1 MDSLSLGLDCRSVA
15 PSAGRLPRLALR
27 SEGDGEG
34 AKRAP
39 DRIAGQLV
47 PASGL
52 IRSEDGEDA
61 PHRRLAGVFEG
72 LSRLHLADLAEE
84 GLVLDRADPLALRG
98 REAERLDDLRLPKGG
113 RPLRLEGDLAEP
125 DALRGRQ
132 DRVDLRLVGAG
143 LLQADPDA
151 AR

>member
-1 MDSLSLGLDCRSVA
+1 M
-15 PSAGRLPRLALR
+15 
-27 SEGDGEG
+27 
-34 AKRAP
+34 
-39 DRIAGQLV
+39 
-47 PASGL
+47 
-52 IRSEDGEDA
+52 
-61 PHRRLAGVFEG
+61 
-72 LSRLHLADLAEE
+72 HLADLAEE
-84 GLVLDRADPLALRG
+84 GLVLDRADPLALTG

-151 AR
+151 LGRGGRRAGSPKASVQRAAARAESSATLAL